1 MIEQIAIREADFKSA
16 LQYAEIKIMEG
27 FAFKQQL
34 RLGGI
39 DSGVYASST
48 LNETLSLVEDYLVIN
63 YDT

>member
-1 MIEQIAIREADFKSA
+1 
-16 LQYAEIKIMEG
+16 MEG

-39 DSGVYASST
+39 NSGVYASTT
-48 LNETLSLVEDYLVIN
+48 LNETLSLIDDYLVIN